1 MQFVRTYRN
10 LKFNFAINKKPSIFV
25 LKWNFSEKGRNRN
38 EKLGEYFLNLLN
50 TTLGTTVLGMIVS
63 SALNFEDAN
72 IWMILAIIGIG
83 LIATITFANI
93 GKKFLNK

>member
-1 MQFVRTYRN
+1 MEQ
-10 LKFNFAINKKPSIFV
+10 
-25 LKWNFSEKGRNRN
+25 SEKERNRN
-38 EKLGEYFLNLLN
+38 EKLGEYFLNLSN

-63 SALNFEDAN
+63 SALNFEDTN

-93 GKKFLNK
+93 GKNFLNK

>member
-1 MQFVRTYRN
+1 MEQ
-10 LKFNFAINKKPSIFV
+10 
-25 LKWNFSEKGRNRN
+25 SEKERNRN
-38 EKLGEYFLNLLN
+38 EKLGEYFLNLSN

-72 IWMILAIIGIG
+72 IWMIVAIIGIG